1 MLIWSLACEGSE
13 IQNLQR
19 VSYLGTDHKKTYG
32 VAWGAGVARSKTKY
46 SPKGKLNEKIFML
59 WPKKIHARNLITKK
73 IPAARK
79 FPTPP
84 PPINFLM
91 VRPLGLKRGVPG
103 VPSGD
108 RGNWD

>member
-13 IQNLQR
+13 IHNLQR

-32 VAWGAGVARSKTKY
+32 VAWGARSKTKY

-59 WPKKIHARNLITKK
+59 WPRKIHTRNLITKK
-73 IPAARK
+73 

-84 PPINFLM
+84 HNFFNGPSL
-91 VRPLGLKRGVPG
+91 RTQKGVPG
-103 VPSGD
+103 VPSGE

>member
-32 VAWGAGVARSKTKY
+32 VAWGARSKTKY

-59 WPKKIHARNLITKK
+59 WPKKIHTRNLITKK
-73 IPAARK
+73 K
-79 FPTPP
+79 FLRLENSQPPHNFSNGPSLRTPKGV
-84 PPINFLM
+84 I
-91 VRPLGLKRGVPG
+91 VPG

>member
-32 VAWGAGVARSKTKY
+32 VAWGAGARSKTKY

-84 PPINFLM
+84 IIFLM

>member
-32 VAWGAGVARSKTKY
+32 VAWGVGVARSKTKY

-59 WPKKIHARNLITKK
+59 WPKKIHARNFITKK

-79 FPTPP
+79 FPTS

>member
-1 MLIWSLACEGSE
+1 MLIWSLACEGSK

-32 VAWGAGVARSKTKY
+32 VAWGARSKTKY

-59 WPKKIHARNLITKK
+59 WPKKIHTRNLITKK

-84 PPINFLM
+84 PP
-91 VRPLGLKRGVPG
+91 PLHKFFNGPSLRTQKGVPG
-103 VPSGD
+103 VPSGE